1 MSLPNQKGGYA
12 MQYLIMLAIV
22 TGLAISDFV
31 LGIIKGYVT
40 RTLSSKIMRKGGLN
54 KLSEIIIMTTVCGL
68 EIGIN
73 ALGKYYGDKA
83 SGIASILGVVTAGG
97 VLFYIVLMELLSM
110 LENYSIINPNAKW
123 AKRFIKRLKIMQED
137 EKEDKK

>member
-1 MSLPNQKGGYA
+1 MRYI
-12 MQYLIMLAIV
+12 IMIAIV

-40 RTLSSKIMRKGGLN
+40 RTPSSKIMRKGGLN

-68 EIGIN
+68 EIGII

-97 VLFYIVLMELLSM
+97 VFFYIVLMELLSM
-110 LENYSIINPNAKW
+110 LENYSIINPKAKW
-123 AKRFIKRLKIMQED
+123 PKRFIKRLKIMQED
-137 EKEDKK
+137 EKEEKK

>member
-1 MSLPNQKGGYA
+1 MRYI
-12 MQYLIMLAIV
+12 IMIAIV
-22 TGLAISDFV
+22 TGLALSDFV

-83 SGIASILGVVTAGG
+83 TEAAAVLGVVTAGG
-97 VLFYIVLMELLSM
+97 TLFYIVAMELLSM
-110 LENYSIINPNAKW
+110 LENYSIINPKAKW
-123 AKRFIKRLKIMQED
+123 AKKLVKRLKIMQDD
-137 EKEDKK
+137 EKEEK